1 MSFEAILKTI
11 TNKLNPFTTEKL
23 GILLNKIKNK
33 DSESELNLENII
45 DDLLY
50 NEREINDDNKNEN
63 NYTNNISSTN
73 FPDIYINN
81 NFSSNS
87 NGYNSFNQSD
97 KNELIND
104 SEETYDK
111 IVNRI
116 YELIM
121 KYDDENKTKQ
131 ILNEIINLTKNNL
144 NE

>member
-33 DSESELNLENII
+33 DSKSELNLENII

-50 NEREINDDNKNEN
+50 NEKEINDDNKNEN

-104 SEETYDK
+104 SEDTYDY